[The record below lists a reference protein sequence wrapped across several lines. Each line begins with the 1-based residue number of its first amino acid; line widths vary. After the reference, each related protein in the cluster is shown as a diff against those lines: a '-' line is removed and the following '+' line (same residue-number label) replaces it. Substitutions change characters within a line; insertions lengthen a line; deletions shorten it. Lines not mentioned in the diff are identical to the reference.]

1 MYESYYGF
9 TANPFRIAPDP
20 SFFFASTGHKRGLAY
35 LRYGLHQG
43 QGFVVVTGEPG
54 TGKTMLIHTL
64 LAELS
69 GDEYRIATI
78 SNTNLRTED
87 FLRAVAENFGIDQR
101 AANNKAELI
110 SGIQKFLVE
119 QHEAGKKCLL
129 IVDEAHN
136 LPPRSLEELRMLS
149 NFQVGHQALL
159 QTMLA
164 AQPQLRKTLAA
175 PSMEQFSQRI
185 IAGCHL
191 KPLPAAETRGYVGH
205 RLQRVGWSGTPS
217 FSGAAMAKIFQISR
231 GIPRLINIISDRL
244 LLAACIEERDSIDET
259 LVAKVVKELKQEG
272 GGSWMRADA
281 VADVVEAEEKA
292 ALAPLPAQEQP
303 AARQAS
309 GGGAA
314 ASSVAAPQPQSGSAP
329 APAVKKEQ
337 PAKQRPAAPAKRVA
351 KASPQGE
358 GKKRKPKIV
367 KAVASAGEGQAAS
380 PQLVQVKWPKD
391 EGQKSDG
398 QKQSRKEASTK
409 RIQKTRAAA
418 PNPQP
423 TPQPSSA
430 HGGHASAE
438 PTAVELTL
446 EGDESKVIELPL
458 PKKAKPKGRP
468 EPRASEQSAEKDE
481 FDDLFEPVPPPSTA
495 PEADAVAQP
504 MAGHDP
510 FGQPSSKG
518 SKKSLVLALA
528 GLAIAGGFAAFL
540 MSGSGEQAVPVA
552 QKAAPVVA
560 PDADTL
566 AAAQAPTPA
575 PESLVNGDEEGGR
588 SSIFDPRSRVAVA
601 PAPEEAA
608 QEPLAPVNP
617 AAVEAPPA
625 KAAAPVPEQSSAAAP
640 APAFDTLPEWELA
653 DLMYTYILAYEN
665 GNLSLFNTLFTQDA
679 VYDEFTGKSEISRY
693 HATLFKQSSMR
704 SVAINDIEW
713 TLADGFIRGEGVY
726 ETTLWRDENGE
737 PESRSGRIVI
747 EVVRNDGRLQIRRV
761 EHL

>member
-1 MYESYYGF
+1 
-9 TANPFRIAPDP
+9 
-20 SFFFASTGHKRGLAY
+20 
-35 LRYGLHQG
+35 
-43 QGFVVVTGEPG
+43 
-54 TGKTMLIHTL
+54 
-64 LAELS
+64 
-69 GDEYRIATI
+69 
-78 SNTNLRTED
+78 
-87 FLRAVAENFGIDQR
+87 
-101 AANNKAELI
+101 
-110 SGIQKFLVE
+110 
-119 QHEAGKKCLL
+119 
-129 IVDEAHN
+129 
-136 LPPRSLEELRMLS
+136 MLS
-149 NFQVGHQALL
+149 NFQAGHQALL

-164 AQPQLRKTLAA
+164 AQPQLRQTLAA

-217 FSGAAMAKIFQISR
+217 FSGAAMARIFRISR
-231 GIPRLINIISDRL
+231 GIPRLINIVSDRL
-244 LLAACIEERDSIDET
+244 LLAACIEERDNIDEA
-259 LVAKVVKELKQEG
+259 LVVKVVKELKQEG
-272 GGSWMRADA
+272 GGSWMRTDA
-281 VADVVEAEEKA
+281 VADVAETEEQA

-303 AARQAS
+303 ATRHATS
-309 GGGAA
+309 GGAA
-314 ASSVAAPQPQSGSAP
+314 AGSVAASQPSGEAPVVEQQSP
-329 APAVKKEQ
+329 VEQ
-337 PAKQRPAAPAKRVA
+337 RSTAPAKGGV
-351 KASPQGE
+351 KDSPQGAR
-358 GKKRKPKIV
+358 KKRKPKIV

-380 PQLVQVKWPKD
+380 PQLVQVKWPKE
-391 EGQKSDG
+391 EGQKSKG
-398 QKQSRKEASTK
+398 QKRSRKEANAQ
-409 RIQKTRAAA
+409 RIQKTRVAAT
-418 PNPQP
+418 NPQP
-423 TPQPSSA
+423 GSEHDEHARVEPSV
-430 HGGHASAE
+430 G
-438 PTAVELTL
+438 ELTL

-468 EPRASEQSAEKDE
+468 EPRGSEQSAEKDE
-481 FDDLFEPVPPPSTA
+481 FDDLFEPVPPPTA
-495 PEADAVAQP
+495 PSETAAVAQP
-504 MAGHDP
+504 GAGPDP
-510 FGQPSSKG
+510 FGEPSSKG
-518 SKKSLVLALA
+518 VKKSLVLALA

-540 MSGSGEQAVPVA
+540 MSGSGGQAVPVA

-588 SSIFDPRSRVAVA
+588 SSIFDPRSRGAVA
-601 PAPEEAA
+601 PAPEAP

-617 AAVEAPPA
+617 AAVEAPPVQ
-625 KAAAPVPEQSSAAAP
+625 AAAPVPEQSSAAAP

-665 GNLSLFNTLFTQDA
+665 GNLSLFNTLFTQNA

-737 PESRSGRIVI
+737 PESKSGRIVI
-747 EVVRNDGRLQIRRV
+747 EVVRHDGRLQIRRV